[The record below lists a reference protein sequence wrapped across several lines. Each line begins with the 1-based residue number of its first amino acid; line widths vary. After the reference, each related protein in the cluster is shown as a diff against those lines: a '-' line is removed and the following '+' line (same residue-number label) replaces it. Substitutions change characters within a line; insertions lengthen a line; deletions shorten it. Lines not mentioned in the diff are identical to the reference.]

1 MTVPSSNRSVLRL
14 NLSAT
19 ARSGAPPA
27 PSASTVPETLDQVAE
42 QSRVIAE
49 RLDASDDIPVKI
61 VWKPVL
67 TDSDNILS
75 AILEAGGRDNVVGV
89 ITWMHTFSPAKMWI
103 RGLKAP
109 CKPLLHLHTRADEQ
123 IPWSSIDMDFMNL
136 NQAAHGDR
144 HDSLWWNAV

>member
-1 MTVPSSNRSVLRL
+1 MMQNPFTDREIWFLTGSQGLY
-14 NLSAT
+14 
-19 ARSGAPPA
+19 G
-27 PSASTVPETLDQVAE
+27 PETLDQVAE

-61 VWKPVL
+61 VWKQVL

-75 AILEAGGRDNVVGV
+75 TILEAGARDNVVGV

-103 RGLKAP
+103 RGLKALR
-109 CKPLLHLHTRADEQ
+109 KPLLHLHTQADEQ

-144 HDSLWWNAV
+144 EFG